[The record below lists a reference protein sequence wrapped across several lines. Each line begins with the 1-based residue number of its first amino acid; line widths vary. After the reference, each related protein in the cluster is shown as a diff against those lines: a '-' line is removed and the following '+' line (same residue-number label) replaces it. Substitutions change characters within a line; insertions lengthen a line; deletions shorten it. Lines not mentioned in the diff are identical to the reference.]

1 MALFLDDSERMKS
14 TDRGVADNTIALWV
28 IATIATVFF
37 LRASAQLLIPIVLA
51 VLISYVL
58 EPLVAW
64 LARHR
69 IPRLVGTSLLMLAV
83 LGSVAWGGYT
93 LRDEVM
99 QAVESL
105 PQAAKRAREMVMS
118 QSGSGPAAHL
128 QRAAKELRG
137 ESAAPAGNTNQPQRP
152 AATSGRQAAE
162 AQSSD
167 EQRGSE
173 SRAPAESQPSSPGE
187 GQGLPGL
194 VQRGVGSVFALAG
207 HITVI
212 FFLVFFLLLSGRHAR
227 ARIIEVAGPDDGRR
241 RTAATIIDDI
251 NSQIQRF
258 LVVRLVTG
266 VVVGAL
272 TWVVLAW
279 IGVEHAAF
287 WGMLAGLFN
296 SIPYFGPIIVSGGLF
311 IVGMVQGG
319 GVSQALQMSGAAL
332 VITSLEGWL
341 LTPPL
346 MGKAERMSVLAVFLG
361 LLLWTWIWG
370 AWGTILGV
378 PMLVMMKSIA
388 DHVPRLK
395 PIGRLM
401 AP

>member
-1 MALFLDDSERMKS
+1 MKS
-14 TDRGVADNTIALWV
+14 AGREVAGNSIALWV
-28 IATIATVFF
+28 VATIATLFF

-58 EPLVAW
+58 EPVVAW

-69 IPRLVGTSLLMLAV
+69 IPRVVGTSLLMLAV
-83 LGSVAWGGYT
+83 LGSIAWGGYT
-93 LRDEVM
+93 LRDEVI

-118 QSGSGPAAHL
+118 QSGNGPAAHL

-137 ESAAPAGNTNQPQRP
+137 ESAATTGSTDQTERP
-152 AATSGRQAAE
+152 AATSGQPAAE
-162 AQSSD
+162 AQSSV
-167 EQRGSE
+167 EQGGSE
-173 SRAPAESQPSSPGE
+173 SREPAQSQPSSPGV
-187 GQGLPGL
+187 GLSSL
-194 VQRGVGSVFALAG
+194 VQRGVGSMFALAG

-212 FFLVFFLLLSGRHAR
+212 FFLVFFLLLSGQHAR
-227 ARIIEVAGPDDGRR
+227 ERVIEVVGPDAERR

-251 NSQIQRF
+251 NAQIQRF

-266 VVVGAL
+266 VIVGAL

-287 WGMLAGLFN
+287 WGMLAGVFN

-311 IVGMVQGG
+311 MVGMVQGG